1 MSNLIIL
8 TKQYPYSPYEQY
20 LNDELKIISKHFD
33 KIYLYPNDYYD
44 EELQTEVKLP
54 YNVEVLNLN
63 KKISNVKGKFLKD
76 VILLFETVFQ
86 EILYSNDR
94 TYLIKNFKW
103 NLIQLWTQIK
113 LSYVLHD
120 FLNNNPGNYIFYSYW
135 FHKSAL
141 LLSVLKKRNIIPK
154 FISRAH
160 SVDLYHQQWPIINN
174 DVKVPPFQYFKMKYV
189 DNLFCISDHGEEC
202 LRKMYPEF
210 KKKINTSYLGI
221 IVQENTKKFT
231 SSDFVIVTCSGID
244 FNKRVHVLA
253 TILRK
258 TNMSFSWFHF
268 GDGPLLNELQKE
280 TSLFK
285 SNQRFYFKGKTAHEA
300 IISFYKNN
308 PVSVFINISITEGVP
323 VSIMEAMSFEIP
335 VIATNVNGVSELVI
349 HEKTGFLIPV
359 NFDENEFLNKISYL
373 IENPERRKEMG
384 KEAKKHILTTF
395 NAEKNYSEFAN
406 KLKNYAFSYHIR
418 L

>member
-44 EELQTEVKLP
+44 EEIQTEVKLP

-76 VILLFETVFQ
+76 VILLLQTVFQ

-94 TYLIKNFKW
+94 KYLIKNFKW

-160 SVDLYHQQWPIINN
+160 GL
-174 DVKVPPFQYFKMKYV
+174 
-189 DNLFCISDHGEEC
+189 
-202 LRKMYPEF
+202 
-210 KKKINTSYLGI
+210 
-221 IVQENTKKFT
+221 
-231 SSDFVIVTCSGID
+231 
-244 FNKRVHVLA
+244 
-253 TILRK
+253 
-258 TNMSFSWFHF
+258 
-268 GDGPLLNELQKE
+268 
-280 TSLFK
+280 
-285 SNQRFYFKGKTAHEA
+285 
-300 IISFYKNN
+300 
-308 PVSVFINISITEGVP
+308 
-323 VSIMEAMSFEIP
+323 
-335 VIATNVNGVSELVI
+335 
-349 HEKTGFLIPV
+349 
-359 NFDENEFLNKISYL
+359 
-373 IENPERRKEMG
+373 
-384 KEAKKHILTTF
+384 
-395 NAEKNYSEFAN
+395 
-406 KLKNYAFSYHIR
+406 
-418 L
+418 